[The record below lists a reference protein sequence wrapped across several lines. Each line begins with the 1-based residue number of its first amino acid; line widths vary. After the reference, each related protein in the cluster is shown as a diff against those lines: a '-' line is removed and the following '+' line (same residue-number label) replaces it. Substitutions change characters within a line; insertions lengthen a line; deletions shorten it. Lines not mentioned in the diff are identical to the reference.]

1 MEEQMAAGTQELRH
15 LHPNTAQFYY
25 VLDGKALVQVGS
37 TRVAGG
43 AGQGIE
49 IGAGDPHQVRNETDA
64 AVRLL
69 VISSGSPRDDRQ
81 DLQ

>member
-1 MEEQMAAGTQELRH
+1 MEEQMAAGTQKLRH
-15 LHPNTAQFYY
+15 LHPNTTQFYY
-25 VLDGKALVQVGS
+25 VLDGKALVEVGNAS
-37 TRVAGG
+37 VAGG
-43 AGQGIE
+43 AGQAIE